1 MKPVKANIFVGLI
14 EHQFLGWYNGLKPK
28 LYVAT
33 LKYISVLP
41 QFITAV
47 NSLSKIYRGNFRHVF
62 AFLEIKVLIKA
73 DG

>member
-1 MKPVKANIFVGLI
+1 MKPVKANIFEGLI
-14 EHQFLGWYNGLKPK
+14 EHQYNGLKPK

-47 NSLSKIYRGNFRHVF
+47 NPLSKIYRRNFRHFF
-62 AFLEIKVLIKA
+62 AFFEIKVLIKA